1 VVWLLLVVAW
11 LGAAA
16 DGTVRIKN
24 YDIWKDLP
32 TKQLCDLGR
41 RYFDDNNVD
50 SALVCY
56 TIVANRYY
64 STPRSDKEEFRRIG
78 VALNTGLTPNA
89 YRKQRATQPPAD
101 SPD

>member
-1 VVWLLLVVAW
+1 MTRRLKHIVVGLFLVVVW

-16 DGTVRIKN
+16 NGTVRLKN

-32 TKQLCDLGR
+32 TNKLCEMGR

-64 STPRSDKEEFRRIG
+64 KFWAESE
-78 VALNTGLTPNA
+78 
-89 YRKQRATQPPAD
+89 
-101 SPD
+101 